1 MANTPDIL
9 RCVLRLWLIADQ
21 QEFQATVNN
30 YEFVWLNDA
39 QVGKIFILC
48 INSDCGNWYKVDID
62 LNYTN
67 YNNDLLRQRE
77 NKKKLP
83 FISHQS
89 FASSVSSYF

>member
-1 MANTPDIL
+1 MVNTPDIL

-39 QVGKIFILC
+39 QVGKILILG
-48 INSDCGNWYKVDID
+48 IKLDCGNWYKVDLD

-67 YNNDLLRQRE
+67 YNNDFLRERE
-77 NKKKLP
+77 NKKNVAVGVEKE
-83 FISHQS
+83 SK
-89 FASSVSSYF
+89 